1 MGSLMRWLENGF
13 EALPLPW
20 LEAWGRTSYVFGWLL
35 AVLAFG
41 RFTLWPGGTWRLG
54 RERQTWDVQ
63 AFLCL
68 PLTFVLIL
76 ATGYLGSFIVLVP
89 GAQTLESLKD
99 LVVLLCIVLFGYPA
113 LVSVPFAYGLS
124 DLIEGVPPEFL
135 LNWLPGYFINPA
147 CFWVAYQLFGK
158 NPDFR
163 HARTWARYALFVAVF
178 MCIEPALWGHV
189 CRAEF
194 TPAISYRTVTP
205 ALFFTTSITW
215 LLAPFVMFVA
225 LPLARRTGL
234 YWADIEG
241 HVKQRFVGDATWV
254 WQAGSTSEPRS
265 NVVTEKRL
273 PLRMVLVAPFIALVV
288 VMVVA
293 TAYVAHDSNLEE
305 ANRVATMVHREALS
319 NVALR
324 LRVSGAAANAATTP
338 ALLQTATARRPHPI
352 LIADAFG
359 QVLHASENTPQ
370 PVLDGV
376 SKALHE
382 RLQQLQTQ
390 GSNVSFYFAH
400 VTPKPLARETYFAR
414 AARYVE
420 AGTGRVWILV
430 SVLPETAYLGGV
442 READRRSAM
451 VLGVAL
457 VSVLLLAS
465 LVAALVA
472 APIQRVAGAV
482 RLLAGGELGE
492 RVPQSRWEEAN
503 ALADAFN
510 HMAAR
515 VESSFQELVR
525 EVETRKKREREL
537 EASESRLRVSEDRVR
552 LAVQAAAVGIWDWD
566 VHRDVL
572 IWDESMCRLYGIE
585 MAEFDGT
592 TQVWERR
599 IIPEDAERAM
609 ADVDAAFQGER
620 EFSSEFRICR
630 PDGSM
635 RVIRGRGDVF
645 RDASG
650 AVSRMIGINWDVT
663 EQRETEQELR
673 RHRDHL
679 EELIRERTDQ
689 LTSAKEQADAANR
702 AKSAFLANMSHEI
715 RTPMNA
721 ILGFGQLMRRDSQLA
736 ARDRERVGKIL
747 ASGEHL
753 LELVNNV
760 LDMSKIEAGRM
771 ELRCAPFDLHEAIRD
786 VDAMIRVRAENKA
799 LRLEIAGVSSL
810 PRYVRSDVAKFRQ
823 MLLNLLGNAVKFTS
837 AGQVS
842 LRVESCASAR
852 GAFLTLTVADTGMG
866 IAADELHRVFEPF
879 GQTESGIASRSGTGL
894 GMPITRDFARMLGGD
909 LSVTSVPGQGT
920 TFVLTLDLELAA
932 FSELV
937 HRSSSRAGPVRLTPG
952 KPAPKILVVDDE
964 EDNRVVL
971 AELLSGAGLTVI
983 TAVDGLDALDRF
995 DADRPDFVF
1004 MDVKMPRMDGIEAI
1018 RRMRQRPNG
1027 ATVPIV
1033 ALSASVYEQES
1044 GLVLGQGASGFIAK
1058 PFHEER
1064 IWEVLGGEL
1073 GLPFAALAGDG
1084 ETAAGSSEP
1093 SDADVA
1099 ALGAESL
1106 SALRAALENGDIDQ
1120 AGELLSSLAAHHG
1133 LVVSAF
1139 RRRLDAFDIAGALA
1153 LTSMQQ
1159 I

>member
-1 MGSLMRWLENGF
+1 MRWLENGF
-13 EALPLPW
+13 EAIPLPW
-20 LEAWGRTSYVFGWLL
+20 LEAWGRASYVFGWLL
-35 AVLAFG
+35 AVLTFG
-41 RFTLWPGGTWRLG
+41 RFTLRPAGVWRLG

-68 PLTFVLIL
+68 PFTFVLIL
-76 ATGYLGSFIVLVP
+76 ATGYLGSFVVLVP

-113 LVSVPFAYGLS
+113 LVIVPFAYGLS
-124 DLIEGVPPEFL
+124 DLIEGVPPESL
-135 LNWLPGYFINPA
+135 LRWLPGYFINPA

-163 HARTWARYALFVAVF
+163 RAGTWARYALFVAVF
-178 MCIEPALWGHV
+178 MSIEPALWGHV
-189 CRAEF
+189 CRTEL

-215 LLAPFVMFVA
+215 LLAPFAMLVA
-225 LPLARRTGL
+225 LPVARRTGL

-241 HVKQRFVGDATWV
+241 HVKQRYVGHATWV
-254 WQAGSTSEPRS
+254 WQAGSPSEARS
-265 NVVTEKRL
+265 NLVTEKRL
-273 PLRMVLVAPFIALVV
+273 PLRMVLVAPFVVLVV

-305 ANRVATMVHREALS
+305 ANRVATMVHREALA

-324 LRVSGAAANAATTP
+324 LRVSGAAADAATTP

-352 LIADAFG
+352 LITDASG
-359 QVLHASENTPQ
+359 QILRASEHTPRH
-370 PVLDGV
+370 VLDAV
-376 SKALHE
+376 SNAVRERLHE
-382 RLQQLQTQ
+382 LRAP

-400 VTPKPLARETYFAR
+400 VTQKPLARETYFAR
-414 AARYVE
+414 AARYIDTSSGHE
-420 AGTGRVWILV
+420 WILV

-457 VSVLLLAS
+457 VLVLLLAAV
-465 LVAALVA
+465 VAALVA
-472 APIQRVAGAV
+472 TPIQRVAGAV
-482 RLLAGGELGE
+482 RLLAGGDLAE
-492 RVPQSRWEEAN
+492 RVPESRWEEAN

-515 VESSFQELVR
+515 VESSFQALVR

-566 VHRDVL
+566 VRSDAL
-572 IWDESMCRLYGIE
+572 IWDDSMCRLYGIE
-585 MAEFDGT
+585 MSEFDGT

-599 IIPEDAERAM
+599 IVPEDTERAM
-609 ADVDAAFQGER
+609 ADVDAAFQGQR
-620 EFSSEFRICR
+620 EFVSEFRIRR
-630 PDGSM
+630 PDGAI
-635 RVIRGRGDVF
+635 RVIRGRGDVI

-679 EELIRERTDQ
+679 EELVRERTDQ

-702 AKSAFLANMSHEI
+702 AKSTFLANMSHEI

-721 ILGFGQLMRRDSQLA
+721 ILGFGQLMRRDSQLSS
-736 ARDRERVGKIL
+736 RDRERVGKIL

-753 LELVNNV
+753 LELINNV

-771 ELRCAPFDLHEAIRD
+771 DLRSATFDLHEAIRD
-786 VDAMIRVRAENKA
+786 VDAMIRVRAESKS
-799 LRLEIAGVSSL
+799 LRLEIEGVSNL

-823 MLLNLLGNAVKFTS
+823 MLLNLLGNAVKFTPE
-837 AGQVS
+837 GRVS
-842 LRVESCASAR
+842 LRAESRPSEC
-852 GAFLTLTVADTGMG
+852 GALLTLTVADTGVG
-866 IAADELHRVFEPF
+866 IAADELQKVFEPF
-879 GQTESGIASRSGTGL
+879 AQTESGIASRSGTGL

-909 LSVTSVPGQGT
+909 LTVTSVRGQGT
-920 TFVLTLDLELAA
+920 TFALTLDVTVSA
-932 FSELV
+932 FSDLV
-937 HRSSSRAGPVRLTPG
+937 RSGASIMGPVQLPPG
-952 KPAPKILVVDDE
+952 SPPPKVLVVDDE
-964 EDNRVVL
+964 ENNRVVL
-971 AELLSGAGLTVI
+971 AELLSGAGLTVV
-983 TAVDGLDALDRF
+983 TAVDGVDALERF

-1027 ATVPIV
+1027 ASVPIV

-1044 GLVLGQGASGFIAK
+1044 GLVLGEGASGFIAK

-1073 GLPFAALAGDG
+1073 GLSFAAEID
-1084 ETAAGSSEP
+1084 ESRAAPAESEP
-1093 SDADVA
+1093 SDGDLA
-1099 ALGAESL
+1099 ALGRESL
-1106 SALRAALENGDIDQ
+1106 SALRAALENGDVDQ
-1120 AGELLSSLAAHHG
+1120 AGDLLNSLSDRHG
-1133 LVVSAF
+1133 SVVSAF
-1139 RRRLDAFDIAGALA
+1139 RRRLADFDIAGALA
-1153 LTSMQQ
+1153 LTSMHQD
-1159 I
+1159 